1 MVNLLKKWNA
11 VFVQLFCIR
20 NREEMYE
27 TMEMDFSLDEAHE
40 ELCRDIIQEE
50 LFEDVDMDC
59 SPEEDF
65 EYEYQLL
72 RKRYGYWGW
81 RYLDHLYWSNVEAWY
96 TLLEREDCDEF
107 MRTLNEQCKFRMKF
121 IMEEL
126 FDGKKVNSHTIK
138 TGLQRELYRW
148 IVNSSKQLIFEN
160 CLELLKYAAWEE
172 KTDVILF
179 PEKHKEKNNS

>member
-1 MVNLLKKWNA
+1 MAAAATIAAEMELNM
-11 VFVQLFCIR
+11 
-20 NREEMYE
+20 EEMYE

-50 LFEDVDMDC
+50 LFEDVDTDFDF
-59 SPEEDF
+59 EKEF

-81 RYLDHLYWSNVEAWY
+81 RYLDNLYWRNTEAWY
-96 TLLEREDCDEF
+96 SLLEREDCDEF

-148 IVNSSKQLIFEN
+148 IVNSAKQLVFEN
-160 CLELLKYAAWEE
+160 CLELLKYAVWEE
-172 KTDVILF
+172 KPDVILF